1 MTVVPVSQ
9 SVLGFTGGMLSSLTA
24 YSLVAD
30 QLRTDARMLD
40 QSLQRFRRTI
50 EYGLPL
56 FIRDEEFL
64 QVMNALEET
73 SRRQRRE
80 KSMWRKVKQ
89 AGQWNWN
96 AGLAGAVSAFHEWK
110 QSSPPS
116 SP

>member
-9 SVLGFTGGMLSSLTA
+9 TVLGFTGGVVTTMTA

-30 QLRTDARMLD
+30 QLRTDMRSLD
-40 QSLQRFRRTI
+40 HSLRRFRRTL

-64 QVMNALEET
+64 QVMNALEMT
-73 SRRQRRE
+73 ARRQRQRE
-80 KSMWRKVKQ
+80 KSLWQKVKQ

-96 AGLAGAVSAFHEWK
+96 AGLVGAVAAFHAWK
-110 QSSPPS
+110 QQ
-116 SP
+116 